1 MLRNQDGPAPAF
13 NRARGAFVPW
23 AAALVAP
30 PAAQRT
36 ARHFLPMV
44 LSGRLSLPLVAEVK
58 ERNEHKREGG
68 ARRRHQDERGEPVVK
83 QMLKQ
88 E

>member
-1 MLRNQDGPAPAF
+1 MAPPLLSTAQEAHSF
-13 NRARGAFVPW
+13 RA

-36 ARHFLPMV
+36 ARLVLPIV